1 MKAIPDTQ
9 KIGYVEATGERR
21 EVEVDG
27 ALTYEYEFKT
37 AQCAC
42 HCQDCRAGDPC
53 SYEER

>member
-21 EVEVDG
+21 KVGVDG
-27 ALTYEYEFKT
+27 ALTYDYEFKT

-42 HCQDCRAGDPC
+42 HCQDCRAGDPW